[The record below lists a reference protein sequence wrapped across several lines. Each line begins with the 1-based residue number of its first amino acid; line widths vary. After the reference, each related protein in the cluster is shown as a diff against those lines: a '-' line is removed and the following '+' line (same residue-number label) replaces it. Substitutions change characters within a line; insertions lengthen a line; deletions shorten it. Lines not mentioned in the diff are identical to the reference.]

1 MLRLV
6 LFRLEFRPIAAEIFQ
21 SGPDVMEAAVVTLR
35 CGIGGRVMQLNRQW
49 RQKQAPGRQAGEP
62 DHTAER
68 QRGWRRREVSC
79 ALCLFVLSHVVAWLA
94 ETGCLCG
101 RPHRPVSALSR
112 AIVARCD

>member
-1 MLRLV
+1 
-6 LFRLEFRPIAAEIFQ
+6 
-21 SGPDVMEAAVVTLR
+21 MEAAVVVLC

-49 RQKQAPGRQAGEP
+49 RQKKAPGRQTGEP

-101 RPHRPVSALSR
+101 RPHRPVGPLSR